1 MYLNSDAGIPTPYCV
16 RHSDNCA
23 DHIYSLTLIG
33 LSGMNKHSLVYYYG
47 SHHLMVTLN

>member
-1 MYLNSDAGIPTPYCV
+1 MCLNSDAGIPMPYRV

-23 DHIYSLTLIG
+23 DDIFPLTLIG